1 VYCKRNQTAQNEPD
15 KGSEAYLLQNFLI
28 LFRKSAG
35 SNHDIQSETPA
46 FFIITGF
53 NRVKSRIQ
61 GTLVFEPSLEELS
74 DALYIPVEIP
84 SLHHR

>member
-1 VYCKRNQTAQNEPD
+1 MQNEAD
-15 KGSEAYLLQNFLI
+15 KGLEAYLLQNFLI

-46 FFIITGF
+46 FFTVTGF
-53 NRVKSRIQ
+53 NRVEPRIQ
-61 GTLVFEPSLEELS
+61 GALVFESSLEEPS